1 MGVLINLD
9 KVRDL
14 TNFNPY
20 LVSLLSSV
28 GLERYP
34 QLADHYIS
42 KHLCSIF
49 DDMEKFNNLT
59 KFCQMQLE
67 NVYEWSRICLNNLP
81 CLTSQLSSF
90 TTLWAAKEH
99 FFFYRKTKKGYFQ
112 VYYALPCLR
121 LFLKELVHRLDGK
134 TLPAN
139 PIVNGFIFES

>member
-1 MGVLINLD
+1 MSVLINLD

-99 FFFYRKTKKGYFQ
+99 FFLNQAR
-112 VYYALPCLR
+112 AW
-121 LFLKELVHRLDGK
+121 FLKITSVRMYACVCVYVCLCVRPRGHE
-134 TLPAN
+134 
-139 PIVNGFIFES
+139 